1 MDSTTV
7 DSLKSTLSD
16 RGEVIE
22 TNSKFK
28 WNVANFP
35 DYCAR
40 SGERLLSPIFS
51 SGTNGEYKWRME
63 LYPFNYHN
71 ADMDYLSLYI
81 LSENDFEVAASYE
94 LSVLDEYSSTLNKR
108 VTNNQKFSKINESWG
123 FHKYIA
129 REDVLKVLKKLADDT
144 LTILLELSSVHVPD
158 DRRQAKIPGHYSIS
172 SIVQRNLLLNYER
185 LLMDE
190 LYCDVTLISAEGKEL
205 RAHKAVLSA
214 GSDYFASMFKHDMI
228 ENKKNL
234 VTIED
239 LDHDTIKEL
248 LRFIYAGKVEN
259 LEKVAKSLYVAA
271 DKWRIEELMN
281 LCSDYFCRTLSLSN
295 AVDYMSFGYQYHIEF
310 LKNIAKKYIVCN
322 VKQFVDQ
329 PEFTSLN
336 NEQTEI
342 IFSLFLELVAQT
354 K

>member
-1 MDSTTV
+1 M

-28 WNVANFP
+28 WNIAHFP
-35 DYCAR
+35 DYCAC

-51 SGTNGEYKWRME
+51 SGSNAEYKWRME
-63 LYPFNYHN
+63 LYPFNYHY
-71 ADMDYLSLYI
+71 ADRDYLSLYI
-81 LSENDFEVAASYE
+81 LSENDFAVAASYE

-129 REDVLKVLKKLADDT
+129 REDVSKVLEKLADDT
-144 LTILLELSSVHVPD
+144 LTILLELSSVYVPD
-158 DRRQAKIPGHYSIS
+158 RRAKIPGNYTIS
-172 SIVQRNLLLNYER
+172 SAVQRKILLNYER
-185 LLMDE
+185 LLTDE

-205 RAHKAVLSA
+205 HAHKAVLSA
-214 GSDYFASMFKHDMI
+214 GSEYFASMFKHDMI
-228 ENKKNL
+228 EKQENL

-239 LDHDTIKEL
+239 MDHDTIKEL

-259 LEKVAKSLYVAA
+259 LEKLAKSLYLAA
-271 DKWRIEELMN
+271 DRCGIEELMN

-295 AVDYMSFGYQYHIEF
+295 AVDYLSFGYLYNIEL
-310 LKNIAKKYIVCN
+310 LKNTAKKYIVGN
-322 VKQFVDQ
+322 AKHFVDQ
-329 PEFTSLN
+329 PEFNSLN
-336 NEQTEI
+336 NQHTEI
-342 IFSLFLELVAQT
+342 IFSLFQELVAQT